1 MIRNYTN
8 HRQKPQLWV
17 EILITVFGVLGVII
31 FFALYETA
39 LPDASVDVSISRG
52 QAEQAALEYLNR
64 LGYAVEGYEFAL
76 SFSSDSQAAIYLQ
89 RTLGIEEYNSRLAL
103 EHWPIYYWSARWF
116 KPQQKEEFR
125 IYLAPDGRFLGLN
138 HIIKEDSP
146 GASIPQAD
154 AQSIAE
160 IFLTGH
166 VDWKSD
172 EWQLVESSSQTK
184 TGGRVDHT
192 FTWKSKEFSAA
203 EGELRCTAVVN
214 GDQVGYEYS
223 YIKVPESFI
232 RQFAAERNTAI
243 FIDNIADYILI
254 FGCLIIGLLTIFL
267 SRPDIHRA
275 AIPALLVAGVALA
288 AYLNSL
294 PLYKSYYGTTEN
306 YSLFWIDLIGSI
318 FFISILTGAQVLI
331 LLLGAQS
338 LMKFVWPRQD
348 RILARGNDRWM
359 DFSRSAWRG
368 LMLGGLQMAYVVLF
382 YTVTKN
388 YLGWWSPVRSE
399 YSDIFATPFPFFYAF
414 DIGLSAAVI
423 EELSVRF
430 IGIGF
435 LLWLLRSKYKW
446 FAVLIPSIIWAFA
459 HTSYITSPIYARG
472 IELTLVALFLSFIFL
487 KFDLLTTIMS
497 HFTYN
502 MMVVGIVLLRSSERY
517 YQISGWIVV
526 LTLVLPLIPG
536 LYLTIRRRLRNEPA
550 APESLILS
558 SLEKSDF
565 EQLSALPIKADWQ
578 ALANQANRSILC
590 LRAGT
595 QIVGFATGFID
606 DNKIG
611 YVDGV
616 YVKPKW
622 QRQYWGSTLMDAI
635 HETLTTGGASEVRMV
650 LKTHQNRMR
659 SFLHNIF
666 WRNRVLILRREESEQ
681 TFKAA
686 LKFLFKNL
694 KRERVGENELEI
706 PGNLI

>member
-1 MIRNYTN
+1 
-8 HRQKPQLWV
+8 
-17 EILITVFGVLGVII
+17 
-31 FFALYETA
+31 
-39 LPDASVDVSISRG
+39 
-52 QAEQAALEYLNR
+52 
-64 LGYAVEGYEFAL
+64 
-76 SFSSDSQAAIYLQ
+76 
-89 RTLGIEEYNSRLAL
+89 
-103 EHWPIYYWSARWF
+103 
-116 KPQQKEEFR
+116 
-125 IYLAPDGRFLGLN
+125 
-138 HIIKEDSP
+138 
-146 GASIPQAD
+146 
-154 AQSIAE
+154 
-160 IFLTGH
+160 
-166 VDWKSD
+166 
-172 EWQLVESSSQTK
+172 
-184 TGGRVDHT
+184 
-192 FTWKSKEFSAA
+192 
-203 EGELRCTAVVN
+203 
-214 GDQVGYEYS
+214 
-223 YIKVPESFI
+223 
-232 RQFAAERNTAI
+232 
-243 FIDNIADYILI
+243 
-254 FGCLIIGLLTIFL
+254 
-267 SRPDIHRA
+267 
-275 AIPALLVAGVALA
+275 
-288 AYLNSL
+288 
-294 PLYKSYYGTTEN
+294 
-306 YSLFWIDLIGSI
+306 
-318 FFISILTGAQVLI
+318 
-331 LLLGAQS
+331 
-338 LMKFVWPRQD
+338 
-348 RILARGNDRWM
+348 
-359 DFSRSAWRG
+359 
-368 LMLGGLQMAYVVLF
+368 
-382 YTVTKN
+382 
-388 YLGWWSPVRSE
+388 
-399 YSDIFATPFPFFYAF
+399 
-414 DIGLSAAVI
+414 
-423 EELSVRF
+423 
-430 IGIGF
+430 
-435 LLWLLRSKYKW
+435 
-446 FAVLIPSIIWAFA
+446 
-459 HTSYITSPIYARG
+459 
-472 IELTLVALFLSFIFL
+472 
-487 KFDLLTTIMS
+487 MS